1 MIKIEIQKERVRNRK
16 NRKKGESLIE
26 SLISMFFVVA
36 VILPVSDIFLKTY
49 KLNIKVN
56 RENEIISENRNMA
69 ELLKTKTYKEIEG
82 FEGEYEINSVNDFYT
97 KFSIEEK
104 YRILKDD
111 RETRTLKISIK
122 KTENYYI
129 NNSGEKEYIFEIQ
142 ADKIRNFY
150 FPNIE

>member
-1 MIKIEIQKERVRNRK
+1 MIKIELQKERVRNRK

-97 KFSIEEK
+97 K
-104 YRILKDD
+104 
-111 RETRTLKISIK
+111 
-122 KTENYYI
+122 
-129 NNSGEKEYIFEIQ
+129 
-142 ADKIRNFY
+142 
-150 FPNIE
+150 

>member
-1 MIKIEIQKERVRNRK
+1 
-16 NRKKGESLIE
+16 
-26 SLISMFFVVA
+26 
-36 VILPVSDIFLKTY
+36 
-49 KLNIKVN
+49 
-56 RENEIISENRNMA
+56 MA

-122 KTENYYI
+122 KTENDYI